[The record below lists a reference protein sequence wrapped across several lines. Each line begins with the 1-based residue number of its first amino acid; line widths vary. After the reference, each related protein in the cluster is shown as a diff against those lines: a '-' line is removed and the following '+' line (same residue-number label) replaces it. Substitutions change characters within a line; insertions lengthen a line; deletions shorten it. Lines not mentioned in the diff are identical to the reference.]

1 MARPKKEKQA
11 ETVIEVPQ
19 TEQENCIFEVTL
31 KNKESHKGCSVVFV
45 KRGSFIEFNNGKAKV
60 DASTKAK
67 LEEIGV
73 I

>member
-1 MARPKKEKQA
+1 MARPKKEKQV
-11 ETVIEVPQ
+11 ETVIEIPQ
-19 TEQENCIFEVTL
+19 TEENDIIEVSL
-31 KNKESHKGCSVVFV
+31 KNKQSHKGCFIVFI
-45 KRGSFIEFNNGKAKV
+45 KRGNFVEFNDGKAKV